1 MFELCRQGRH
11 DEARDLQRQ
20 IAPLARLL
28 GPVYGVPGLKAALK
42 LVGCDVG
49 LPRPP
54 LAPLPDA
61 GVAALKEALDKFQEV
76 AA

>member
-1 MFELCRQGRH
+1 M
-11 DEARDLQRQ
+11 
-20 IAPLARLL
+20 
-28 GPVYGVPGLKAALK
+28 KAALK

-54 LAPLPDA
+54 LVQLPDA
-61 GVAALKEALDKFQEV
+61 GVAALKEALDRFQEI